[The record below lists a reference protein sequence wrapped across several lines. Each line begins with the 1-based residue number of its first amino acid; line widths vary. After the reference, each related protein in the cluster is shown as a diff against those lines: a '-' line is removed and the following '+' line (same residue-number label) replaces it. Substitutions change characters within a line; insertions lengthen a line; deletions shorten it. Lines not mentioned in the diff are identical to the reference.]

1 MASQTSLDALAKTDE
16 ALKEIQLKL
25 RPFLQ
30 ILAPNSGI
38 HDPNRIALARTA
50 VALSLGTLRY
60 MGNRLRGS
68 SEGKNPKDPLRLEL
82 NRMRQ
87 ILVQVQKK
95 QQPHS
100 AGSSSSSLSLLSP
113 ANHTTLNKRK
123 SNEANDGKVSESKRL
138 KS

>member
-1 MASQTSLDALAKTDE
+1 MASQKSLDALAMTDK
-16 ALKEIQLKL
+16 ALKEIDLRL
-25 RPFLQ
+25 RPFLRM
-30 ILAPNSGI
+30 LSPSSGI
-38 HDPNRIALARTA
+38 DDPNRLAVARTA

-68 SEGKNPKDPLRLEL
+68 AQGKDPNDPLRLDL

-95 QQPHS
+95 QQQPS
-100 AGSSSSSLSLLSP
+100 PTAGL
-113 ANHTTLNKRK
+113 KRK
-123 SNEANDGKVSESKRL
+123 KPDDASASSEKDAPENVKNKPASKTKRY